1 VSNIAKRLK
10 SRTFL
15 PLWIDCRNNFKALTK
30 RYTPGTHAVTGG
42 CEQPDRNSKG
52 LMMVRVSTPGF
63 LAGFFV
69 AAVAAP
75 LSTALPAFAQ
85 SEITVFAPYRGIA
98 TPIARAGSAVSVIT
112 REEIEQAGPTSV
124 AEILSRAPGVS
135 FTSAGGFGTS
145 GDVRIRG
152 AENQHTMVLIDGV
165 PVSNTTSLRNS
176 FDFRTIA
183 PDLIERIEVLRGP
196 QSALYGSDSIGG
208 VINFITRQ
216 AATGLSGSAS
226 VEGGSY
232 GTHRETA
239 NIAYGSSTVGFFAGI
254 SHAYSDGFSRR
265 TSNQEDDSTRQ
276 LSGFVRG
283 SIRISETVRIQA
295 QVQANRT
302 ESEFDQSDS
311 DPEGLRET
319 DTIHGS
325 VQLDHD
331 SFEGR
336 WMNSLR
342 VYGNIIDEFDNR
354 GAGTDGFNDG
364 HRLGA
369 EWTSSYR
376 FENNS
381 TLLAGL
387 SIEEQAGERA
397 AGSSFAR
404 FEEEELYWAAFALYQ
419 VSLTPNLHVSAAA
432 RVDDFDASGTF
443 VTGRVTAAYEIF
455 ETETTLRAS
464 AGTGAN
470 APSLFQR
477 FSSFG
482 DPNLLPEESIG
493 VDIGVNQ
500 VLFDGRLTLD
510 ASGFY
515 NDITNLI
522 DYNSA
527 TRSYRNISE
536 VTTYGVELAADAR
549 IIPGQL
555 DGSAS
560 YTYLVAND
568 ESTNLRLARRAEHEG
583 QVSLTYIGIDRL
595 SVTGT
600 AVFTGGDWF
609 NNDANTLSLDPFIR
623 VDLSAS
629 YQAHEHLELF
639 GRVENLFDADY
650 QVRDGFNTPG
660 LSAYAGVRATF

>member
-1 VSNIAKRLK
+1 
-10 SRTFL
+10 
-15 PLWIDCRNNFKALTK
+15 
-30 RYTPGTHAVTGG
+30 
-42 CEQPDRNSKG
+42 
-52 LMMVRVSTPGF
+52 MMVRVSTPGF

-75 LSTALPAFAQ
+75 LLSTPPAFAQ

-208 VINFITRQ
+208 VINIITRQ
-216 AATGLSGSAS
+216 ATTGLSGSAS

-239 NIAYGSSTVGFFAGI
+239 NISYGSPTVGLFAGI
-254 SHAYSDGFSRR
+254 SHAYSEGFSRR
-265 TSNQEDDSTRQ
+265 TSNNEDDSTQQ

-283 SIRISETVRIQA
+283 SVQISETLRIQA
-295 QVQANRT
+295 QLQANQT
-302 ESEFDQSDS
+302 ESEVDQAVD
-311 DPEGLRET
+311 DPEGLRKV

-325 VQLDHD
+325 VQLDHEGFD
-331 SFEGR
+331 GR
-336 WMNSLR
+336 WINTLR
-342 VYGNIIDEFDNR
+342 VYGNIFDEFDNR
-354 GAGTDGFNDG
+354 GAGSDGYNDG

-387 SIEEQAGERA
+387 SIEEQAGKRVI
-397 AGSSFAR
+397 GTFTPSIDD
-404 FEEEELYWAAFALYQ
+404 EELYWAAFALYQ
-419 VSLTPNLHVSAAA
+419 ISLTPNFHISAAA
-432 RVDDFDASGTF
+432 RVDDFDASGAF

-493 VDIGVNQ
+493 VDIGINQ

-510 ASGFY
+510 ASAFY
-515 NDITNLI
+515 NTITNLI
-522 DYNSA
+522 DYNST
-527 TRSYRNISE
+527 TRSYRNIDE
-536 VTTYGVELAADAR
+536 VTTYGLELSADAR

-568 ESTNLRLARRAEHEG
+568 EGTNLRLARRAEHEG
-583 QVSLTYIGIDRL
+583 QVSLTYLGIDRF

-609 NNDANTLSLDPFIR
+609 NDDANTLSLDPFIR
-623 VDLSAS
+623 IDLSAT

-639 GRVENLFDADY
+639 GRVENLFDAEY
-650 QVRDGFNTPG
+650 QVRDGYNTPG
-660 LSAYAGVRATF
+660 LSAYAGIRATF